1 MQLTAGAVRPTLAS
15 RSSAVRVVA
24 CARQAGLWVSTPRQT
39 ARPLVRAPIRQRD
52 VATTGATA
60 ADPVVSTTDDVQ
72 VPTIDKLSYSE
83 QVSTSCRRYYQQSEI
98 TVDSQGV
105 CRSTMTSACLD
116 EVLSNN
122 ALQYDDVFSKPLV
135 TNKAIQKPNKDAQA
149 EQPNATKVFGSDV
162 HAVQKRR
169 LWSNRKWD
177 KVDK

>member
-1 MQLTAGAVRPTLAS
+1 
-15 RSSAVRVVA
+15 
-24 CARQAGLWVSTPRQT
+24 
-39 ARPLVRAPIRQRD
+39 
-52 VATTGATA
+52 
-60 ADPVVSTTDDVQ
+60 
-72 VPTIDKLSYSE
+72 
-83 QVSTSCRRYYQQSEI
+83 
-98 TVDSQGV
+98 
-105 CRSTMTSACLD
+105 MTSACLD